1 VQCATVLQGDC
12 RKSLLVIHLVDGC
25 YPLSGDPAGVAQNLL
40 LLYQD
45 APSERADHNC
55 RGCPVMSSNTRDIRI
70 ERFDLEGAC
79 SWMSGICGPHRLQ
92 TATPERIRFHHSA
105 NVFKSRATTLG
116 IIEYGTDVT
125 IDIEDAEHFSSYS
138 LTLPLVGEQ
147 ELSKNGV
154 RLSSNRDQGVI
165 ISPNEHQVLEISG
178 DCRKLQVVITR
189 AAMSESL
196 EGLLQ
201 RPIEAPLRFE
211 SAMDAVDGASASWWR
226 MARYFIAELERS
238 SELYDQV
245 AFTRDLESSLIKG
258 LILAQ
263 PNNYSEELRDVLGVK
278 LPHYL
283 IRARQYI
290 HDNAREAVHLE
301 DLEAAAGVSRFKL
314 FDAFRKYFA
323 LSPMAYLKK
332 YRLGA
337 VRQQILE
344 HGSTRTIS
352 EIALGWG
359 FTHLGRFSAEY
370 RKLFDESPSQTL
382 QRNDAR
388 RMRG

>member
-1 VQCATVLQGDC
+1 
-12 RKSLLVIHLVDGC
+12 
-25 YPLSGDPAGVAQNLL
+25 
-40 LLYQD
+40 
-45 APSERADHNC
+45 
-55 RGCPVMSSNTRDIRI
+55 MSSQTRDIRI
-70 ERFDLEGAC
+70 DRFDLEGAC
-79 SWMSGICGPHRLQ
+79 NWMSGICGPHRLI

-116 IIEYGTDVT
+116 VIEYGTDVT
-125 IDIEDAEHFSSYS
+125 IDIEDPEHFRSYS
-138 LTLPLVGEQ
+138 LSLPLTGEQ
-147 ELSKNGV
+147 ELSKGGE

-165 ISPNEHQVLEISG
+165 ISPHENQLLAISG

-189 AAMSESL
+189 EAMSESL

-201 RPIEAPLRFE
+201 RPIDAPLRFE
-211 SAMDAVDGASASWWR
+211 PVMDAVAGASAAWWR
-226 MARYFIAELERS
+226 MARYFIAELECS
-238 SELYDQV
+238 SELYEQA

-263 PNNYSEELRDVLGVK
+263 PNNYSEELRDVLGMK

-283 IRARQYI
+283 LRARQYL

-301 DLEAAAGVSRFKL
+301 DLEVAAGVSRFKL

-332 YRLGA
+332 YRLSA
-337 VRQQILE
+337 VRQAILE
-344 HGSTRTIS
+344 QGSTCTIS

-370 RKLFDESPSQTL
+370 RKQFDESPRQTL
-382 QRNDAR
+382 QRNEAR
-388 RMRG
+388 RMRGA

>member
-1 VQCATVLQGDC
+1 
-12 RKSLLVIHLVDGC
+12 
-25 YPLSGDPAGVAQNLL
+25 
-40 LLYQD
+40 
-45 APSERADHNC
+45 
-55 RGCPVMSSNTRDIRI
+55 MSSHTRDIRI
-70 ERFDLEGAC
+70 ERFDLEGART
-79 SWMSGICGPHRLQ
+79 WMSGICGPHRLE
-92 TATPERIRFHHSA
+92 TATPERLRFHHSA

-138 LTLPLVGEQ
+138 LSLPLVGEQ
-147 ELSKNGV
+147 ELSKGGE

-165 ISPNEHQVLEISG
+165 ISPNEHQVLAISG

-201 RPIEAPLRFE
+201 RSIDAPLRFE
-211 SAMDAVDGASASWWR
+211 SVMDAVGGTSAAWWR
-226 MARYFIAELERS
+226 MARYFIAELELG
-238 SELYDQV
+238 SELYEQA

-263 PNNYSEELRDVLGVK
+263 PNNYSEELISVLGAK

-290 HDNAREAVHLE
+290 HDHARDAVHLE
-301 DLEAAAGVSRFKL
+301 DLEIAAGVSRFKL

-332 YRLGA
+332 YRLSA
-337 VRQQILE
+337 VRQEILE
-344 HGSTRTIS
+344 HGAIRTIS

-359 FTHLGRFSAEY
+359 FTHLGRFSAQY

-388 RMRG
+388 RMRGT

>member
-1 VQCATVLQGDC
+1 
-12 RKSLLVIHLVDGC
+12 
-25 YPLSGDPAGVAQNLL
+25 
-40 LLYQD
+40 
-45 APSERADHNC
+45 
-55 RGCPVMSSNTRDIRI
+55 MSSQTIQ
-70 ERFDLEGAC
+70 RFDLEGAR
-79 SWMSGICGPHRLQ
+79 SWMSGICGPHRLA
-92 TATPERIRFHHSA
+92 TATPERLRFHHSA

-116 IIEYGTDVT
+116 VIEYGTDVT

-138 LTLPLVGEQ
+138 LSLPLVGEQ
-147 ELSKNGV
+147 ELSKNGE

-165 ISPNEHQVLEISG
+165 ISPNEHQVLAISG

-196 EGLLQ
+196 EGLLR

-211 SAMDAVDGASASWWR
+211 SVMDAVDGASASWWR
-226 MARYFIAELERS
+226 MARYFIAELEHG
-238 SELYDQV
+238 SELYEQA

-290 HDNAREAVHLE
+290 HANAREAVHLE

-332 YRLGA
+332 YRLGV
-337 VRQQILE
+337 VRQEILE

-370 RKLFDESPSQTL
+370 RRLFDESPSQTL
-382 QRNDAR
+382 QRNNAR
-388 RMRG
+388 RQR